1 MALNLALLVLLVAAV
16 WRLWGERDSARS
28 RQVAVVGQALDP
40 VEIAPSPPVEPPEP
54 VLASEYIETAQRIL
68 FFRDRNP
75 NVVIEA
81 APPKPLPPMPFAH
94 GVLDIGSGPTVIL
107 SKESNSQQQAY
118 LVGDRYEDFRITEI
132 TANELVFEWEG
143 DLIRRTIEEL
153 KPVETANSE
162 ASRSVARTKPAAA
175 KPKSAILGGAPAKPG
190 PGDTEVGGGMRN
202 CRPGDTSP
210 PGTVVEGYRKVVSR
224 TPFGQNCRWEPAN

>member
-1 MALNLALLVLLVAAV
+1 MALNLALMVLLVAAV

-54 VLASEYIETAQRIL
+54 VLASDYIETAQQIL
-68 FFRDRNP
+68 FFQDRNP

-107 SKESNSQQQAY
+107 SKESNGQQQAY
-118 LVGDRYEDFRITEI
+118 LVGDRYEDFRIAEI
-132 TANELVFEWEG
+132 TPAGLVFEWEG
-143 DLIRRTIEEL
+143 DLIRRSIEEL
-153 KPVETANSE
+153 KPADKEPSATPQPT
-162 ASRSVARTKPAAA
+162 ARTKPAAA
-175 KPKSAILGGAPAKPG
+175 KPKSAILGGDSVKPG

-202 CRPGDTSP
+202 CRPGDASA
-210 PGTVVEGYRKVVSR
+210 PGTVIGGYRKVISK
-224 TPFGQNCRWEPAN
+224 TPFGENCRWEPAQ